1 MTGASGADP
10 TLGTPAPG
18 TFTGTSGSTAVGST
32 GSSGPGAGDDRSLG
46 QIVGDLSHD
55 LTTLVK
61 QELELARTEL
71 KEEAGKAGK
80 GAGMLGGAGV
90 AGLLAL
96 MLGSF
101 ALAYLLDNWMPVELA
116 FLIVTILWAI
126 VGAVLA
132 ARGRKELKNANPQLP
147 ETQQTLKEDA
157 AWVKAQKN

>member
-1 MTGASGADP
+1 MTGPTGTGPVSGSSAGGAHVTTGASDG
-10 TLGTPAPG
+10 
-18 TFTGTSGSTAVGST
+18 
-32 GSSGPGAGDDRSLG
+32 RSLG
-46 QIVGDLSHD
+46 DIVGDLSTD

-61 QELELARTEL
+61 QELTLARTEL
-71 KEEAGKAGK
+71 KEEAAKAGK

-96 MLGSF
+96 ILGSF

-116 FLIVTILWAI
+116 FLIVTLLWAI

-132 ARGRKELKNANPQLP
+132 ARGRKELKNSNPQLP

-157 AWVKAQKN
+157 AWARAQKN

>member
-1 MTGASGADP
+1 MTGVPGVDP
-10 TLGTPAPG
+10 VPTGNPA
-18 TFTGTSGSTAVGST
+18 GSHDA
-32 GSSGPGAGDDRSLG
+32 AMEDQRSLG
-46 QIVGDLSHD
+46 EIVGDLSND

-61 QELELARTEL
+61 KELELARTEL
-71 KEEAGKAGK
+71 KEEAAKAGT

-90 AGLLAL
+90 AGLLTLILA
-96 MLGSF
+96 SF

-116 FLIVTILWAI
+116 FLIVAILWAI

-157 AWVKAQKN
+157 AWARAQKN

>member
-1 MTGASGADP
+1 MTGAQGFDP
-10 TLGTPAPG
+10 VPPTSA
-18 TFTGTSGSTAVGST
+18 TGTSGAHV
-32 GSSGPGAGDDRSLG
+32 AGVEDGRSLG
-46 QIVGDLSHD
+46 QIVGDLSND

-71 KEEAGKAGK
+71 KEEAAKAGK

-90 AGLLAL
+90 SGLLAL
-96 MLGSF
+96 ILGSF

-157 AWVKAQKN
+157 AWARAQKN

>member
-1 MTGASGADP
+1 MTGAPGVDP
-10 TLGTPAPG
+10 VPTTNAASQGSHI
-18 TFTGTSGSTAVGST
+18 TGVE
-32 GSSGPGAGDDRSLG
+32 DERSLG
-46 QIVGDLSHD
+46 QIVGDLSND

-71 KEEAGKAGK
+71 KEEAAKAGK

-90 AGLLAL
+90 AGLLTLILA
-96 MLGSF
+96 SF

>member
-1 MTGASGADP
+1 MTGPTGADP
-10 TLGTPAPG
+10 L
-18 TFTGTSGSTAVGST
+18 TGTAPAQPVEARAQVA
-32 GSSGPGAGDDRSLG
+32 SSGTADSRSLG
-46 QIVGDLSHD
+46 EIVGDLSND

-71 KEEAGKAGK
+71 KEEATKAGK

-90 AGLLAL
+90 AGLLTLLLA
-96 MLGSF
+96 SF

-116 FLIVTILWAI
+116 FLITAVLWGV

-132 ARGRKELKNANPQLP
+132 ARGRTELKNAHPELP

-157 AWVKAQKN
+157 AWARAQKN

>member
-1 MTGASGADP
+1 MTGPSGVDPVLGTAPAEPLSSDVSSGAH
-10 TLGTPAPG
+10 
-18 TFTGTSGSTAVGST
+18 SVST
-32 GSSGPGAGDDRSLG
+32 GSGDSRSLG
-46 QIVGDLSHD
+46 EIVGDLTND

-71 KEEAGKAGK
+71 KEEAAKAGK
-80 GAGMLGGAGV
+80 GAGMLGGAGI

-96 MLGSF
+96 ILGSF

-116 FLIVTILWAI
+116 FLIVTLLWAI

-157 AWVKAQKN
+157 AWARAQKN

>member
-1 MTGASGADP
+1 MTGTQGFDP
-10 TLGTPAPG
+10 VPPTSA
-18 TFTGTSGSTAVGST
+18 TGTSGAHVADVEDG
-32 GSSGPGAGDDRSLG
+32 RSLG
-46 QIVGDLSHD
+46 QIVGDLSND

-71 KEEAGKAGK
+71 KEEAAKAGK

-90 AGLLAL
+90 SGLLAL
-96 MLGSF
+96 ILGSF

-157 AWVKAQKN
+157 AWARAQKN